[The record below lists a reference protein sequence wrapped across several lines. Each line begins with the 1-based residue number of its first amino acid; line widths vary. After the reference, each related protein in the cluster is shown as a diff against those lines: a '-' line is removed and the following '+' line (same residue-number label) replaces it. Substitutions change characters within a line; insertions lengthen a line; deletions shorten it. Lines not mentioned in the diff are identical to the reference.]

1 MLRHLAYKFRIYP
14 TKEQQILIHKTFGSC
29 RFLFNH
35 FLHEWNQTY
44 EKTGKGLSYNACAK
58 ELPKL
63 KNTYIWL
70 KEIDSTALQSSVRFL
85 SDSFTRFFKKQNR
98 APRFKRKGD
107 DVQSYKTVIQGK
119 AQNAHLTIQDNK
131 IKLPKLG
138 WVKFANS
145 RNVNGRIL
153 SVTVRKN
160 AAGKF
165 FISVVCEEMISAK
178 PKTNNTV
185 GIDLGITDFAILS
198 TGKKVN
204 NHRFTKRMEKK
215 LKREQRKL
223 SRRALLAKKNNIK
236 LIDAKNYQKQKIKVA
251 RLHEKVKN
259 QRQDF
264 LHKLS
269 TDLVKNHDVIV
280 IEDLHTEGMLKNR
293 KLSKS
298 ISDVSWSEFVS
309 MITYKADW
317 YGKTIIKIDRWFP
330 SSQICNYCGHQ
341 DGPKPLHIRT
351 WTCNNCGC
359 AHDRDI
365 NAAMNI
371 KNEGLR
377 LIAGG
382 INGVA

>member
-1 MLRHLAYKFRIYP
+1 MLRHRAYKFRIYP

-44 EKTGKGLSYNACAK
+44 EKTGKGLSYNACANQ
-58 ELPKL
+58 LPQL

-98 APRFKRKGD
+98 A
-107 DVQSYKTVIQGK
+107 
-119 AQNAHLTIQDNK
+119 
-131 IKLPKLG
+131 
-138 WVKFANS
+138 
-145 RNVNGRIL
+145 
-153 SVTVRKN
+153 
-160 AAGKF
+160 
-165 FISVVCEEMISAK
+165 
-178 PKTNNTV
+178 
-185 GIDLGITDFAILS
+185 
-198 TGKKVN
+198 
-204 NHRFTKRMEKK
+204 
-215 LKREQRKL
+215 
-223 SRRALLAKKNNIK
+223 LLAKKKNIK

-293 KLSKS
+293 KLSKA

-330 SSQICNYCGHQ
+330 SSQICNNCGHQ
-341 DGPKPLHIRT
+341 DGPKPLNIRT